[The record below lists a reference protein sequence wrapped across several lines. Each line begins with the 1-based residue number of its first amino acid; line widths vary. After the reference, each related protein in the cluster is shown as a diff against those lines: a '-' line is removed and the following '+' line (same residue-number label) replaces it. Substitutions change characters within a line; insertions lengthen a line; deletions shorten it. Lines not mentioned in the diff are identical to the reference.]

1 MEQLEDKKEN
11 FMVNEMVW
19 DLSQLVDSTDLKA
32 IREKLDALAA
42 EASKINEKYRG
53 KVLDM
58 AAEGVLEL
66 LKTRDDLKLKF
77 DGTTSYCYLIYAANS
92 TDEVA
97 KQLNESG
104 RQAAMNSNQALAFID
119 LELGKL
125 LVAKPSL
132 IDNPVLAEYR
142 HFLERILKK
151 MPHMLSET
159 EEKLAIIKDKN
170 GISAWE
176 LFQSDWLSTR
186 AFTIEVDGEK
196 TTMPFGQITG
206 LYQSP
211 NRDLRKRAYETIYD
225 VVSKDDI
232 VWASAIRAVCD
243 DHVQMCNIRKWPTPM
258 TQSFIDNDV
267 DEQAI
272 DSLLKTIQKNAGL
285 YQRYLKLKAKL
296 MKMPKLAN
304 YDLWAPLPQAPSATF
319 SWTDSRN
326 EVTSAYAEFDQQIG
340 NWIVDMY
347 ERRHL
352 DGEPRKGKTAGA
364 FCSSWLAGKSAYI
377 LQSFNGRMM
386 DVYTQAHELGH
397 AIHDY
402 LMSRAQRPT
411 NCDVGSCVA
420 ETGSI
425 FGELL
430 LTERLLQKAKTKE
443 EQQAILSVILDEF
456 GNAAFLVSARVF
468 LEQALYD
475 NLKQGQL
482 LDGETVCKL
491 WVTARNAICGDAVDW
506 LDILKWGWATTPH
519 YYISN
524 YRFYNYPYVYAQ
536 LFVYALYRLYKEKG
550 KEFIPKLKALLAAGS
565 SKSPR
570 DLANELGFDITSE
583 EFWQKGMN
591 QYEEFINTLE
601 KTM

>member
-1 MEQLEDKKEN
+1 
-11 FMVNEMVW
+11 MVNEMVW
-19 DLSQLVDSTDLKA
+19 DLSQLVDSTDPRA
-32 IREKLDALAA
+32 IREKLNALVA
-42 EASKINEKYRG
+42 EANEIGGRFRG
-53 KVLDM
+53 KIVNM
-58 AAEGVLEL
+58 AAEDVLEL
-66 LKTRDDLKLKF
+66 LKTRDDLRLKF
-77 DGTTSYCYLIYAANS
+77 DGTASYCYLIYSANS

-97 KQLNESG
+97 KQLNESA
-104 RQAAMNSNQALAFID
+104 RQAMMNANQALAFID

-125 LVAKPSL
+125 LSTKPSL
-132 IDNPVLAEYR
+132 IDNSVLAEYR
-142 HFLERILKK
+142 HYLERILRRV
-151 MPHMLSET
+151 PHMLSET

-170 GISAWE
+170 GVSAWE

-196 TTMPFGQITG
+196 KTMPYGQITG
-206 LYQSP
+206 LYESP
-211 NRDLRKRAYETIYD
+211 NRDLRKRAYETVYD
-225 VVSKDDI
+225 MVSKDDI

-258 TQSFIDNDV
+258 TQSLIDNDV

-272 DSLLKTIQKNAGL
+272 NSLMKTIQKNAGL

-296 MKMPKLAN
+296 MKLPKLAN
-304 YDLWAPLPQAPSATF
+304 YDLWAPLPQAPSATY

-326 EVTSAYAEFDQQIG
+326 EVTSAYAEFDEQISD
-340 NWIVDMY
+340 WIVDMY
-347 ERRHL
+347 ERHHL

-364 FCSSWLAGKSAYI
+364 FCSQWLAGKSAYI
-377 LQSFNGRMM
+377 LQSFNGRMG
-386 DVYTQAHELGH
+386 DVYAQAHELGH
-397 AIHDY
+397 AIHAY
-402 LMSRAQRPT
+402 LLSRAQKPT
-411 NCDVGSCVA
+411 NCDVGSCAA

-443 EQQAILSVILDEF
+443 EQQAILSVVLDEF
-456 GNAAFLVSARVF
+456 GMAAFLVSARVF

-482 LDGETVCKL
+482 LDGETINKL
-491 WVTARNAICGDAVDW
+491 WVKARNTICGDTVDW
-506 LDILKWGWATTPH
+506 LDVLKWGWATTSH

-536 LFVYALYRLYKEKG
+536 LFVYALYRLYKEQG
-550 KEFIPKLKALLAAGS
+550 KAFIPKLKALLAAGS

-570 DLANELGFDITSE
+570 DLATELGFDITSE
-583 EFWQKGMN
+583 EFWQKGMK

-601 KTM
+601 ETM